1 MKRRMKSEKW
11 RRGES
16 RGIRMPFDQFM
27 RVFDAYLYVSKH
39 LNQPWNGSVCIISLS
54 FYVKS
59 KPWLMTSQV
68 KEDRV
73 IWNWRQGQFMG
84 LVTPNAT
91 TGRLSGV
98 VRILVIMRSDYSHN
112 ASNSVIPKPAAGH
125 PMVCHHQQR
134 SFLNRQPAQGHQ
146 LVAEDALLLLWGG
159 QALAPFTTFGA
170 HLR

>member
-1 MKRRMKSEKW
+1 MRRRMKRRMKSEKW

-39 LNQPWNGSVCIISLS
+39 LNQPSNGSVCIISLS

-73 IWNWRQGQFMG
+73 I
-84 LVTPNAT
+84 
-91 TGRLSGV
+91 
-98 VRILVIMRSDYSHN
+98 
-112 ASNSVIPKPAAGH
+112 
-125 PMVCHHQQR
+125 
-134 SFLNRQPAQGHQ
+134 
-146 LVAEDALLLLWGG
+146 
-159 QALAPFTTFGA
+159 
-170 HLR
+170 